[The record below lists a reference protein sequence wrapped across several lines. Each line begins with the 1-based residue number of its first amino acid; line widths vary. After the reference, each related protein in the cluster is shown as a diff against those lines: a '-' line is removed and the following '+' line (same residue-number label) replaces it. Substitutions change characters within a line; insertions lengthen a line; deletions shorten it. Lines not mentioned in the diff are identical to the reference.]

1 MSFLQGFDGALAG
14 VILCSFLFVEEAG
27 VPMPVGGELAVIA
40 GGGLIGTGVL
50 DPWLFVPLAI
60 GCCVGGAFAGYS
72 WTRLVGQHGLRAAA
86 ERLHQGP
93 RLTKITARF
102 ERAGAGAIA
111 LSRVTPG
118 LRVYTS
124 LVAGAVGIDRRRF
137 LVVVGPITVVWVLVF
152 TALGTV
158 AGAPVSHFLSQVQS
172 LVLHGGLLIVIGAG
186 AYVAVRR
193 IPEGGR
199 APLARLP
206 TDLRV
211 VLAVAVDMA
220 MIATV
225 VAGVLAILRGL
236 LAMTHSLTPILA
248 SNSSWVE
255 LPAIVVVIAVF
266 YSAATHRGVNA
277 TAGETLLDTR
287 YLTQRG
293 EESVTVHLKRLLQR
307 GFGQTPAPPAE
318 LVRMSSLLRSIADTR
333 QLQVARLL
341 LRQDAS
347 AAEVAST
354 LGLTTADAVQAL
366 GELEEAGLVVGD
378 GVGDDRRYTITS
390 EHVRLG
396 LVELLT
402 FATSG

>member
-1 MSFLQGFDGALAG
+1 MLQGLDGALAG
-14 VILCSFLFVEEAG
+14 VILCSFLFAEEAG
-27 VPMPVGGELAVIA
+27 VPMPIGGELAVIA
-40 GGGLIGTGVL
+40 GGGLIGTGAL

-60 GCCVGGAFAGYS
+60 ACCVGGAFTGYS
-72 WTRLVGQHGLRAAA
+72 WTRLVGQHGLKAAA

-93 RLTKITARF
+93 RLAKITARF
-102 ERAGAGAIA
+102 ERAGPRVIA

-118 LRVYTS
+118 MRVYTS
-124 LVAGAVGIDRRRF
+124 LVAGAVGVDRRRF
-137 LVVVGPITVVWVLVF
+137 LLVVGPVTVAWVLVF

-158 AGAPVSHFLSQVQS
+158 AGAPVTHFLSQVQN
-172 LVLHGGLLIVIGAG
+172 LILHGGLLIVIGAG
-186 AYVAVRR
+186 AYIAVRR

-206 TDLRV
+206 GDLRV

-236 LAMTHSLTPILA
+236 LGLTHSLVPVLA

-255 LPAIVVVIAVF
+255 LPAIVLVIAVF

-277 TAGETLLDTR
+277 TAGETLLDTH
-287 YLTQRG
+287 YLTHRG
-293 EESVTVHLKRLLQR
+293 EEPAAVHLKELLR
-307 GFGQTPAPPAE
+307 HGFGQSPAPPSE
-318 LVRMSSLLRSIADTR
+318 LVRMSALLRSIAETR
-333 QLQVARLL
+333 QLEVARVL
-341 LRQDAS
+341 LREDAS
-347 AAEVAST
+347 AAQVGST
-354 LGLTTADAVQAL
+354 LGLPTADAVDAL

-378 GVGDDRRYTITS
+378 GAGADRRYTITS

-396 LVELLT
+396 LAELLT
-402 FATSG
+402 YATSS